1 MEKFI
6 YRCRRCGAHTYGVD
20 WCPGCGMR
28 SDRGDAS
35 DAKRACAVSDIKEVG
50 EIGQA
55 PWPFDDTA
63 YTCGRCGELFKVPS
77 MTYVLYCPKCG
88 AAHRTAARLMF
99 AFYGLQEANRF
110 KRGEPDLSNAVLRS
124 MDDLDIAE
132 ITTRSDEEWGKYG
145 L

>member
-1 MEKFI
+1 MARFI
-6 YRCRRCGAHTYGVD
+6 YRCKRCGANSYGVA

-28 SDRGDAS
+28 TDTGDAS
-35 DAKRACAVSDIKEVG
+35 DVERACAVSDIEEVG
-50 EIGQA
+50 EIGRA

-63 YTCGRCGELFKVPS
+63 YTCSRCGELFKVPS
-77 MTYVLYCPKCG
+77 RTYVLYCPECG

-99 AFYGLQEANRF
+99 LFHGIAEANRF
-110 KRGEPDLSNAVLRS
+110 KRGEPDLSSTVLKN
-124 MDDLDIAE
+124 MDDPDIAD